1 MLESHKT
8 FINICIYYSPVH
20 GVGWKIVGGG
30 HCSGAF
36 IHRSPEHRNPSNED
50 EMNNKL
56 QTCQPQPEAAATS
69 LPRDGLP
76 TLRATVSV
84 SEERESGAAQLQLRR
99 RAGCGG

>member
-1 MLESHKT
+1 MLKRAWNT
-8 FINICIYYSPVH
+8 LNVNISIHYSPVH
-20 GVGWKIVGGG
+20 GVGWKVVGGG

-36 IHRSPEHRNPSNED
+36 IRRGPEHRNPSNED
-50 EMNNKL
+50 AMNNNL
-56 QTCQPQPEAAATS
+56 PRSEAAATS